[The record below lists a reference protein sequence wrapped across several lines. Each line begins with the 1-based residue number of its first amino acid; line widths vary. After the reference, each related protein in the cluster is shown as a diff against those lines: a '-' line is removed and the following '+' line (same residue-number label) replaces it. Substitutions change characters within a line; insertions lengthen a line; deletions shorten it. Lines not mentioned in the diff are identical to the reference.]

1 METYV
6 TGIEIFTQLLDGE
19 SPLKCICGQITRTR
33 ASEIVDVYT
42 AIWGGSAGCGPRQ
55 ICPSC
60 GRKLTS
66 ETTSP
71 VSVEEYKASRQ

>member
-1 METYV
+1 METCV
-6 TGIEIFTQLLDGE
+6 TGIEIFTKLLDGE
-19 SPLKCICGQITRTR
+19 SPLKCVCGQITRTR
-33 ASEIVDVYT
+33 LIEAANVYT
-42 AIWGGSAGCGPRQ
+42 AIWGGSAVGGPRQ